1 MFWLKI
7 LSMRRVCAIGTV
19 LALFGGVS
27 VLTGCAVGP
36 DYRRPAPPDVKSYT
50 AHTLPAR
57 TAAAAGPGGSAQS
70 FVVGRKVEGAWWSL
84 FHSPELDR
92 LISVA
97 LAHNPSLVAA
107 QNTLLA
113 AQDQVR
119 VGEGAFFPSLSGSVS
134 AARELQPFQSAGL
147 TTGKVTG
154 RTSNSPF
161 SLLNAGV
168 SVSYA
173 PDVFGG
179 VKRQVEGLEA
189 VAQEQR
195 FALEAAY
202 LALTANVVTA
212 AVTDASL
219 RAQIVATKGIVA
231 AERHELQIL
240 QRQVT
245 LGGAAESSVMTQQA
259 LLAQTL
265 ATLPPLENQLA
276 QTRNQLA
283 AYEGA
288 YPADFHDPDFNLAQL
303 HLPHR
308 LPVSLPSELV
318 RQRPDIREAA
328 AVLHQ
333 DTAAVGV
340 ATANMLPQITLS
352 GSVGHEALTAASLFT
367 PETLLWNLA
376 AGVVQPLF
384 EGGSLFYQR
393 RAAIATMRAAAA
405 TYQDTVILAFQNVS
419 DVLVSIT
426 NDARALQAD
435 REAETATRE
444 SLDVAE
450 AQYRAGAVPYTTVLT
465 AEQSYEKSVIIRI
478 QATAQ
483 RYADTAA
490 LFQALGGGWWQRKDV
505 ASNIEKCC
513 GVLP

>member
-1 MFWLKI
+1 
-7 LSMRRVCAIGTV
+7 MRRVCAIGTV

-84 FHSPELDR
+84 FRSPELDR

-119 VGEGAFFPSLSGSVS
+119 VGEGAFFPSLSGSVN

-147 TTGKVTG
+147 TTTTGKVTG
-154 RTSNSPF
+154 STSNSPF

-179 VKRQVEGLEA
+179 VRRQVEGLEA
-189 VAQEQR
+189 AAQEQR

-231 AERHELQIL
+231 AERNELQIL

-419 DVLVSIT
+419 DVLVSLT

-435 REAETATRE
+435 RAAETATRE

-490 LFQALGGGWWQRKDV
+490 LFQALGGGWWQRRDV
-505 ASNIEKCC
+505 APNIEKCC